1 MTKKVPKW
9 RNGRPDPECSAAW
22 RRAGRADVVHLAHG
36 DAGVF
41 AVNQRPVAGKR
52 GMRRVALR
60 HGVSRLTSGTLHTG
74 VRSTNT
80 SLMNFR

>member
-1 MTKKVPKW
+1 MSMKTGPPQ
-9 RNGRPDPECSAAW
+9 PDPECSAAW

-60 HGVSRLTSGTLHTG
+60 HGVSRLTSGMRHTVG
-74 VRSTNT
+74 
-80 SLMNFR
+80 LIFHDAA

>member
-1 MTKKVPKW
+1 MADLTP
-9 RNGRPDPECSAAW
+9 SAAW

-52 GMRRVALR
+52 RVALR
-60 HGVSRLTSGTLHTG
+60 HGVSRLASGMRHTVG
-74 VRSTNT
+74 
-80 SLMNFR
+80 LIFHDAA